1 MSWIFFFY
9 GERLSLAVVI
19 FFRCVLSLSYSP
31 GCPSNFVSGDYERDN
46 VWNFTSNSSYNNTV
60 SVGELL
66 LWLTTYHQMGGKK
79 RSPRQMSWNSL
90 IWFILYTNA
99 NAFFFCQWG
108 SCRWYLKKMRKKK
121 IHFCDYF
128 VSSWAT
134 KETEQGRLLVYTDR
148 TNNQNNKKKS
158 RKGIKK
164 GITEVSNKVK

>member
-1 MSWIFFFY
+1 
-9 GERLSLAVVI
+9 
-19 FFRCVLSLSYSP
+19 
-31 GCPSNFVSGDYERDN
+31 
-46 VWNFTSNSSYNNTV
+46 
-60 SVGELL
+60 
-66 LWLTTYHQMGGKK
+66 
-79 RSPRQMSWNSL
+79 
-90 IWFILYTNA
+90 
-99 NAFFFCQWG
+99 
-108 SCRWYLKKMRKKK
+108 MRKKK